1 MGALIFGMFLILC
14 APPSFL
20 GPGLLLPI
28 TAPQWGLFSKD
39 AMG

>member
-1 MGALIFGMFLILC
+1 MGALIFGMFLILR